1 MQRQTCYNKEIQHNI
16 KWKKL
21 SSPNFYTLYHMKK
34 VYIREKKKKSR
45 GTKKI
50 LIWGKEKKNQI
61 FWKAFFKWKINIL

>member
-50 LIWGKEKKNQI
+50 LIWGKEKKI
-61 FWKAFFKWKINIL
+61 KFFEKHFLNEK